1 VRIASRVVVDAKK
14 LTPLVNDPDAKV
26 RLELASTLARII
38 HQLRRLRPF

>member
-38 HQLRRLRPF
+38 HQRRQRQQF